1 MQSRHVW
8 TYASRMLAIGATTS
22 LLITAAWAASAT
34 KLVYSFGGNADGE
47 YTDTELV
54 RDSAGNLYGTSVQ
67 GGVFGGG
74 TVFQV
79 SPQACIPCSMTS
91 LAARTAANLQRRNA
105 RRAGKSVWNG
115 GYRRRRIVRGWLWRG
130 LQLSNSGGTWTQTVI
145 HTFTAATARDPG
157 ARWRSI
163 RTAMFLERPRPVGLT
178 GSASSTRLPRG
189 GGSLEVPRDPYL
201 HRRRRRG
208 WRVGQ
213 QALD

>member
-74 TVFQV
+74 RSSKFP
-79 SPQACIPCSMTS
+79 PQACIPCSMTS
-91 LAARTAANLQRRNA
+91 PAARTAA
-105 RRAGKSVWNG
+105 S
-115 GYRRRRIVRGWLWRG
+115 
-130 LQLSNSGGTWTQTVI
+130 
-145 HTFTAATARDPG
+145 
-157 ARWRSI
+157 
-163 RTAMFLERPRPVGLT
+163 LT
-178 GSASSTRLPRG
+178 KA
-189 GGSLEVPRDPYL
+189 
-201 HRRRRRG
+201 
-208 WRVGQ
+208 
-213 QALD
+213 